1 MDRLTSRSQKPSR
14 PAVAFGGNAA
24 LTSRKVTVAE
34 HADAV
39 CLSFIRKPR
48 DVELLL
54 AELDK
59 LSAKNLGLVVK
70 VETKKAFKNLPRLVL
85 AAMRRYPVAVMIAR
99 GDLAVECGWDRL
111 AELQEEILWVC
122 DAARVPVMWATQVLE
137 QEAKKGLPSR
147 AEITDAA
154 QSQRA
159 DCVML
164 NKGPHILTAFCG
176 ACKRSNSRE
185 RPKTVNFRD
194 LKRPLVRHY
203 PQVPVVRLLL
213 TYLGENNGRQ
223 EETGCNCDEWVQ
235 RRAFVSRLERR
246 QWWRCEWHG
255 GHNVPRELGR

>member
-1 MDRLTSRSQKPSR
+1 
-14 PAVAFGGNAA
+14 
-24 LTSRKVTVAE
+24 
-34 HADAV
+34 V
-39 CLSFIRKPR
+39 CLSFIRKPK

-59 LSAKNLGLVVK
+59 LSARNLGLVVK

-137 QEAKKGLPSR
+137 QETKKGLPSR

-164 NKGPHILTAFCG
+164 NKGPHILAAIHTLDSILRRMQTLQF
-176 ACKRSNSRE
+176 
-185 RPKTVNFRD
+185 
-194 LKRPLVRHY
+194 
-203 PQVPVVRLLL
+203 
-213 TYLGENNGRQ
+213 
-223 EETGCNCDEWVQ
+223 Q
-235 RRAFVSRLERR
+235 RTS
-246 QWWRCEWHG
+246 
-255 GHNVPRELGR
+255 